1 MIEAKNISFSYDD
14 RVILDDISLKIK
26 EGEITTLIGPSGAGK
41 TTLLKAL
48 TLLEKPSS
56 GNIAIDG
63 DNYEFPIE
71 AEEFEKLKMP
81 YPKMTV
87 SFQQQFLWPHLTLEE
102 NIKLPYQNIE
112 KTKDGWSFEEL
123 VEFFNMESFIN
134 RYPNEASLGQRQ
146 RVALARALICNP
158 KYLFLDEITTFL
170 DVKQISK
177 ILDSVK
183 QLKERGISIFIITHL
198 IEFAKDTADQVLF
211 FDKGKIIEKGSAKI
225 LTKPETEE
233 LETFLSF
240 AKKAL

>member
-1 MIEAKNISFSYDD
+1 MIKAKNISFAYET
-14 RVILDDISLKIK
+14 RKILDDISLDIK

-48 TLLEKPSS
+48 TLLEKPVEGQIS
-56 GNIAIDG
+56 ID
-63 DNYEFPIE
+63 DVEYKFPIE
-71 AEEFEKLKMP
+71 ADEFEKLEMP

-112 KTKDGWSFEEL
+112 KTLDGWTFEEL
-123 VEFFNMESFIN
+123 VEFFDMSSFIE

-170 DVKQISK
+170 DVKQIAK
-177 ILDSVK
+177 ILESIK
-183 QLKERGISIFIITHL
+183 QLKNRGISVFIITHL
-198 IEFAKDTADQVLF
+198 IEFAKDAADQVLF
-211 FDKGKIIEKGSAKI
+211 FDKGKIIEKGGASI
-225 LTKPETEE
+225 LSKPKTKE
-233 LETFLSF
+233 LKEFLSY
-240 AKKAL
+240 AKKAV